1 MKVNP
6 NAVMVIK
13 STIPVG
19 YTEQI
24 RKKTGSKNIMF
35 SPEFLRESK
44 ALYDNLY
51 PSRIIV
57 GTDPNDPHL
66 VEAAHTFAGLLQEGA
81 INDCK
86 NYCARVKAAYPA
98 AAEYL
103 AGLGVEI
110 EKPLE
115 TSPLEPGADGMM
127 EYRACQYVVLGS
139 CEENYRHTVGGVEVC
154 KARFYPETGVKE
166 EHFVLELSPI
176 RLKGW
181 QE

>member
-1 MKVNP
+1 M
-6 NAVMVIK
+6 IGLG
-13 STIPVG
+13 TIINVDA
-19 YTEQI
+19 E
-24 RKKTGSKNIMF
+24 KTRQYYQAMGPGEPCSC
-35 SPEFLRESK
+35 
-44 ALYDNLY
+44 
-51 PSRIIV
+51 
-57 GTDPNDPHL
+57 
-66 VEAAHTFAGLLQEGA
+66 
-81 INDCK
+81 NDCK

-127 EYRACQYVVLGS
+127 EYR
-139 CEENYRHTVGGVEVC
+139 HTVGGVEVC

>member
-1 MKVNP
+1 MQKKRGS
-6 NAVMVIK
+6 I
-13 STIPVG
+13 
-19 YTEQI
+19 I
-24 RKKTGSKNIMF
+24 RPWG
-35 SPEFLRESK
+35 RG
-44 ALYDNLY
+44 NL
-51 PSRIIV
+51 
-57 GTDPNDPHL
+57 
-66 VEAAHTFAGLLQEGA
+66 AAA
-81 INDCK
+81 ITAK
-86 NYCARVKAAYPA
+86 NYCARVKAAYPT

-103 AGLGVEI
+103 ARLGVEI

-127 EYRACQYVVLGS
+127 
-139 CEENYRHTVGGVEVC
+139 EVC

>member
-1 MKVNP
+1 MC
-6 NAVMVIK
+6 
-13 STIPVG
+13 
-19 YTEQI
+19 
-24 RKKTGSKNIMF
+24 TGQS
-35 SPEFLRESK
+35 
-44 ALYDNLY
+44 
-51 PSRIIV
+51 
-57 GTDPNDPHL
+57 
-66 VEAAHTFAGLLQEGA
+66 
-81 INDCK
+81 
-86 NYCARVKAAYPA
+86 YPA

-127 EYRACQYVVLGS
+127 EYCACQYVVLGS

-176 RLKGW
+176 RLKGG

>member
-1 MKVNP
+1 M
-6 NAVMVIK
+6 IGLG
-13 STIPVG
+13 TIINVDA
-19 YTEQI
+19 E
-24 RKKTGSKNIMF
+24 KTRQYYQAMGPGEPCSC
-35 SPEFLRESK
+35 
-44 ALYDNLY
+44 
-51 PSRIIV
+51 
-57 GTDPNDPHL
+57 
-66 VEAAHTFAGLLQEGA
+66 
-81 INDCK
+81 NDCK

-115 TSPLEPGADGMM
+115 TSPLEPG
-127 EYRACQYVVLGS
+127 
-139 CEENYRHTVGGVEVC
+139 VEVC

>member
-1 MKVNP
+1 M
-6 NAVMVIK
+6 IGLG
-13 STIPVG
+13 TIINVDA
-19 YTEQI
+19 E
-24 RKKTGSKNIMF
+24 KTRQYYQAMGPGEPCSC
-35 SPEFLRESK
+35 
-44 ALYDNLY
+44 
-51 PSRIIV
+51 
-57 GTDPNDPHL
+57 
-66 VEAAHTFAGLLQEGA
+66 
-81 INDCK
+81 NDCK

-103 AGLGVEI
+103 AGLGVE
-110 EKPLE
+110 
-115 TSPLEPGADGMM
+115 M
-127 EYRACQYVVLGS
+127 EYCACQYVVLGS

>member
-1 MKVNP
+1 MKVD
-6 NAVMVIK
+6 A
-13 STIPVG
+13 
-19 YTEQI
+19 E
-24 RKKTGSKNIMF
+24 KTRQYYRGIG
-35 SPEFLRESK
+35 PG
-44 ALYDNLY
+44 ALC
-51 PSRIIV
+51 SC
-57 GTDPNDPHL
+57 
-66 VEAAHTFAGLLQEGA
+66 
-81 INDCK
+81 NDCK
-86 NYCARVKAAYPA
+86 NYYARVKAAYPA

-139 CEENYRHTVGGVEVC
+139 CEENYRHTVDGVEVRR
-154 KARFYPETGVKE
+154 ARFYPEAGVKE

-176 RLKGW
+176 RLKRR

>member
-1 MKVNP
+1 MQKKRGS
-6 NAVMVIK
+6 I
-13 STIPVG
+13 
-19 YTEQI
+19 I
-24 RKKTGSKNIMF
+24 RTWGRGNFAAAMTAKIIVHGSKQPTRRQRNTW
-35 SPEFLRESK
+35 R
-44 ALYDNLY
+44 
-51 PSRIIV
+51 
-57 GTDPNDPHL
+57 
-66 VEAAHTFAGLLQEGA
+66 GLAWRL
-81 INDCK
+81 K
-86 NYCARVKAAYPA
+86 
-98 AAEYL
+98 
-103 AGLGVEI
+103 
-110 EKPLE
+110 KPLE

>member
-1 MKVNP
+1 MQKKRGS
-6 NAVMVIK
+6 I
-13 STIPVG
+13 
-19 YTEQI
+19 I
-24 RKKTGSKNIMF
+24 RPWG
-35 SPEFLRESK
+35 RG
-44 ALYDNLY
+44 NLAAAITAK
-51 PSRIIV
+51 IITH
-57 GTDPNDPHL
+57 G
-66 VEAAHTFAGLLQEGA
+66 
-81 INDCK
+81 
-86 NYCARVKAAYPA
+86 VKAAYPA

-176 RLKGW
+176 RLKRW

>member
-1 MKVNP
+1 M
-6 NAVMVIK
+6 
-13 STIPVG
+13 
-19 YTEQI
+19 Q
-24 RKKTGSKNIMF
+24 
-35 SPEFLRESK
+35 
-44 ALYDNLY
+44 
-51 PSRIIV
+51 
-57 GTDPNDPHL
+57 
-66 VEAAHTFAGLLQEGA
+66 LQ
-81 INDCK
+81 DCK

>member
-1 MKVNP
+1 M
-6 NAVMVIK
+6 IGLG
-13 STIPVG
+13 TIINVDA
-19 YTEQI
+19 E
-24 RKKTGSKNIMF
+24 KT
-35 SPEFLRESK
+35 RQ
-44 ALYDNLY
+44 YDQAMG
-51 PSRIIV
+51 PGEPCSC
-57 GTDPNDPHL
+57 
-66 VEAAHTFAGLLQEGA
+66 
-81 INDCK
+81 NDCK
-86 NYCARVKAAYPA
+86 NYCARVKAAYPT